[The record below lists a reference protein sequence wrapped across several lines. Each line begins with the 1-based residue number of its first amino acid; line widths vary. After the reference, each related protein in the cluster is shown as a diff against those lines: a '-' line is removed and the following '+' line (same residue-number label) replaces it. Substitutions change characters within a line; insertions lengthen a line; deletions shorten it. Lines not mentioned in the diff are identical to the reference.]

1 LLRYSCCLEVVV
13 KLARLGILLLVCLL
27 LGALVGC
34 GVRGSRGGGGGGSSS
49 DDDDSAAGDDDDSA
63 LSDEDGGPGGD
74 NVGGDDAGG
83 GNGDNGDGG
92 GGDPGG
98 DDAGGDD
105 PGGDDDDELL
115 DADGDGLADVW
126 ELAHGL
132 STSSPDTDNDSWGD
146 YEEVFGFADPLDSS
160 DHPYIG
166 GWPRGPVPD
175 NLQGGGT
182 SVGSV
187 APNWSLQDQFGEAVN
202 LWSFY
207 GQVIMVESVAE
218 W

>member
-1 LLRYSCCLEVVV
+1 VYLRSLLVLS
-13 KLARLGILLLVCLL
+13 LALLLVLL
-27 LGALVGC
+27 AAC
-34 GVRGSRGGGGGGSSS
+34 GVRGSRGGGGSSS
-49 DDDDSAAGDDDDSA
+49 DDDDSAADDDAES
-63 LSDEDGGPGGD
+63 GQ
-74 NVGGDDAGG
+74 
-83 GNGDNGDGG
+83 
-92 GGDPGG
+92 PGG
-98 DDAGGDD
+98 DDG
-105 PGGDDDDELL
+105 DELF

-132 STSSPDTDNDSWGD
+132 STSSSDTDNDSWGD

-175 NLQGGGT
+175 NLEGEGT
-182 SVGSV
+182 GVGSV

-207 GQVIMVESVAE
+207 GQVIMIESVAE